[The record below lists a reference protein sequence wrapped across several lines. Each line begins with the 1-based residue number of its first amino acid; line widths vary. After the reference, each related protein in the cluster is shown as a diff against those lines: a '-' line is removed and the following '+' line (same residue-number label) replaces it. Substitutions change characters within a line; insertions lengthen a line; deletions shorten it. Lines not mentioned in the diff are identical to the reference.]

1 LVAQG
6 SLTGAGSGEEV
17 VPATDYRALQ
27 NQNASF
33 IGRSARRPPRP
44 RLSRPG
50 IHQKSSNARNSDA
63 HRLSFERAVFSN

>member
-27 NQNASF
+27 NQ
-33 IGRSARRPPRP
+33 ARELHRPLGKKTPEAETLKTGHPSKKQQRT
-44 RLSRPG
+44 
-50 IHQKSSNARNSDA
+50 
-63 HRLSFERAVFSN
+63 